1 MPYGSKRGSG
11 EVEGKS
17 ERDKE
22 EFADVPKLQFVR
34 YATLEMCPPWKSQM
48 RPKKCASKEEKFN
61 VQLEPS
67 QARIKEETFSV

>member
-17 ERDKE
+17 KRDKE

-34 YATLEMCPPWKSQM
+34 YAALEIW
-48 RPKKCASKEEKFN
+48 
-61 VQLEPS
+61 PS
-67 QARIKEETFSV
+67 

>member
-34 YATLEMCPPWKSQM
+34 YFRDVPTLEKPNETKEVCLKGREIQCPTWTKP
-48 RPKKCASKEEKFN
+48 SKN
-61 VQLEPS
+61 
-67 QARIKEETFSV
+67 